1 MRDQG
6 TYELDDDKSAKSG
19 RVSKKGRK
27 KSRSGSLVP
36 NSPLGL
42 PVRERRKPAVRRASL
57 SKIETP
63 PNANARRST
72 VDSDNKI
79 RRVRKPKDND
89 NVDSED
95 GSKISRKSRK
105 SLKSTKSRS
114 RRAVSSSLAG
124 DDDNRSQRSVS
135 RRERIA
141 ESMSNAVAAAN
152 ADVQMQQRV
161 ETLQSKIVVLK
172 QEHLDAQS
180 EAMKV
185 NKEKRE
191 LKLQLQRSQT
201 IVREL
206 RVDVREKELAV
217 KEGGENR
224 VALEK
229 AVDSQLDKLEDLE
242 EELKHANDE
251 IFTLEDKLQQ
261 MELQLVESETIPDGS
276 GDAIEEKESG
286 FEAKRRERQERRLL
300 QKEKELEE
308 RERKLQRLQAATPSQ
323 NAVGG
328 SSSKSGNN
336 KQLEQDNRML
346 LKALNREKENS
357 KSKIGAKENEIQ
369 RLSEK
374 VTRFLEQQGGDYNA
388 ETIMENEL
396 LATQLDEEKQCHA
409 DTVKLKDE
417 KIAQLETELR
427 QLRLNGS
434 RPREAETYKNE
445 AQDLRRQLEAAQSRN
460 QLLEDEIDNW
470 KNKNIGLEDELSE
483 IKARINKYR
492 VQAASESI
500 NNNKNNNSHL
510 RMNMSGH
517 NNSSGDISYNDDDG
531 ESSSRRGI
539 GNLWGRVTT
548 AVKNRD
554 LVSSTSNH
562 TSSSNNDIV
571 HRSTFHST
579 TDVEATTAKSHIF

>member
-1 MRDQG
+1 MSTRSMPRSLMRRSVLGDQG
-6 TYELDDDKSAKSG
+6 TYELDDDKSRS
-19 RVSKKGRK
+19 SKKGRK

-42 PVRERRKPAVRRASL
+42 RERRKPAVRRASL
-57 SKIETP
+57 STIETP
-63 PNANARRST
+63 PHTNAGRST
-72 VDSDNKI
+72 VDGNNRI
-79 RRVRKPKDND
+79 RRVRKPKDNED
-89 NVDSED
+89 AGSED
-95 GSKISRKSRK
+95 GSKRSRKSRK
-105 SLKSTKSRS
+105 SLKSTKGRS
-114 RRAVSSSLAG
+114 RRAVLSSLAG

-141 ESMSNAVAAAN
+141 ESKSNAVAAAN
-152 ADVQMQQRV
+152 ADIQMQQRV

-172 QEHLDAQS
+172 QEQLDAQS
-180 EAMKV
+180 EAMKL

-191 LKLQLQRSQT
+191 LKLELQRSQT

-206 RVDVREKELAV
+206 RADVREKDLAV
-217 KEGGENR
+217 KEGGEKS

-242 EELKHANDE
+242 EELKRANDE

-261 MELQLVESETIPDGS
+261 MELQLVESEAIPDGN
-276 GDAIEEKESG
+276 GDATEEKESG

-328 SSSKSGNN
+328 SSSKSGSN

-357 KSKIGAKENEIQ
+357 KSKIGAKDLEIR
-369 RLSEK
+369 RLTEK
-374 VTRFLEQQGGDYNA
+374 IARFLEQQGGDYNA
-388 ETIMENEL
+388 ETLMENDL
-396 LATQLDEEKQCHA
+396 LATQLNEEKQSHA

-417 KIAQLETELR
+417 KIAKLETELR

-483 IKARINKYR
+483 VKARINKYR
-492 VQAASESI
+492 AQAASESI
-500 NNNKNNNSHL
+500 KSNRNNNSSS

-517 NNSSGDISYNDDDG
+517 NNSSGDMSYNDDD
-531 ESSSRRGI
+531 SSRRGI

-548 AVKNRD
+548 AVKNRE
-554 LVSSTSNH
+554 LLSSTSNH

-571 HRSTFHST
+571 NRSTFH
-579 TDVEATTAKSHIF
+579 